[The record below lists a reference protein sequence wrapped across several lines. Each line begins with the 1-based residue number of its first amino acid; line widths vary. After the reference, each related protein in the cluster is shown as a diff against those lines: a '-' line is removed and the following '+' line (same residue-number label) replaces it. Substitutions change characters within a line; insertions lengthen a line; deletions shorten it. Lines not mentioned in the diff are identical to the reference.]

1 MPTLATAGLRGAA
14 GREDVAGAPASA
26 PLREQRLGT
35 DRQGRPHSRAWTR
48 WARGGWEV
56 AGRSRGHGVESSGV
70 SQDNIHVATTRGAL
84 RGDRGRRDSQQSES
98 GLQLRAFSSPQ
109 DICLLSKPPR
119 QLLRVEGGPGEG
131 GSRQVGGPPTRWP
144 APAPPCRNRGPCRSG
159 PGGGAWL
166 SESRPG
172 DFAAGRGPG
181 ARSAAPTPKGRS
193 LALRSRGRAGSTS
206 LGPDFVCPAAVL
218 PIFTFSPGAA
228 WAKEA
233 AGVISKP
240 NRMLG
245 LKHKRKRG

>member
-1 MPTLATAGLRGAA
+1 M
-14 GREDVAGAPASA
+14 ASA
-26 PLREQRLGT
+26 
-35 DRQGRPHSRAWTR
+35 RP
-48 WARGGWEV
+48 
-56 AGRSRGHGVESSGV
+56 
-70 SQDNIHVATTRGAL
+70 
-84 RGDRGRRDSQQSES
+84 
-98 GLQLRAFSSPQ
+98 
-109 DICLLSKPPR
+109 
-119 QLLRVEGGPGEG
+119 
-131 GSRQVGGPPTRWP
+131 
-144 APAPPCRNRGPCRSG
+144 PPCRNRGPCRSG

>member
-35 DRQGRPHSRAWTR
+35 DRQGRPHSRAWTP

-119 QLLRVEGGPGEG
+119 QLLGVEGGPGEG
-131 GSRQVGGPPTRWP
+131 GSRQVGGPRMASARPPLQEQGALSLWP
-144 APAPPCRNRGPCRSG
+144 RRGR
-159 PGGGAWL
+159 
-166 SESRPG
+166 
-172 DFAAGRGPG
+172 
-181 ARSAAPTPKGRS
+181 
-193 LALRSRGRAGSTS
+193 LAL
-206 LGPDFVCPAAVL
+206 
-218 PIFTFSPGAA
+218 
-228 WAKEA
+228 
-233 AGVISKP
+233 
-240 NRMLG
+240 
-245 LKHKRKRG
+245 